1 MAEDNNQDLAKCK
14 ALFERA
20 EKVAWTNNFDYAI
33 ELYLDG
39 LRCAPDDLENGHIK
53 LRGIALLRQ
62 VKGGKKPSMMEKIR
76 YRGGKTPLDQ
86 MISAEYLFTKDPDNL
101 AYAEAMLK
109 AAITGGHKKTAA
121 WLADLMFQANNNSE
135 KPSLQ
140 TYLLLK
146 NSYISIGQLDRAL
159 VACQYAQRLKPSDT
173 DLSDEV
179 QRLAAE
185 LTVSKGKYD
194 QAGDFRNSIKDR
206 DVQEKLQMQDSVVK
220 TKDYRTMVLEEARKA
235 LEQNPN
241 LPKNIFNLAKALED
255 FQTDQADSEAIEF
268 LENTYKAKN
277 DFSFK
282 QQAGLM
288 KIKQLRRKIRDEKT
302 ALETNPG
309 NADAKARFIELSAI
323 LNNIELEHYRLCV
336 QNYPTDLQLKY
347 EYGARLVRNKQYD
360 EAIPLLQD
368 AQRDPRH
375 RLAAMDK
382 IGLSFFMKG
391 WYTDAI
397 DVFNRAIDSYE
408 IKDDS
413 IAKELRYNLAR
424 SYQEHGDTEKAIDI
438 YRKIAQLDFGY
449 KDVRQR
455 VDDLR
460 NKKAG
465 PASQ

>member
-1 MAEDNNQDLAKCK
+1 MAEDNNQDLAKSK

-62 VKGGKKPSMMEKIR
+62 VKGGKKPSMMEKIK
-76 YRGGKTPLDQ
+76 YRGGKTPLEQ
-86 MISAEYLFTKDPDNL
+86 MINAEYLFTKDPDNL
-101 AYAEAMLK
+101 SYAEAMLK
-109 AAITGGHKKTAA
+109 AAIAGSRKKTAT
-121 WLADLMFQANNNSE
+121 WLADLVFQANKNSE

-140 TYLLLK
+140 IYLLLK
-146 NSYISIGQLDRAL
+146 DSYISIGQLDRA
-159 VACQYAQRLKPSDT
+159 VAACQYAQRLKPSDT

-206 DVQEKLQMQDSVVK
+206 DVQEKLQMQDSAVK
-220 TKDYRTMVLEEARKA
+220 TKDYRVMAIEEARKA

-255 FQTDQADSEAIEF
+255 FQTDQAENEAIEL

-288 KIKQLRRKIRDEKT
+288 KIKQLRRQIRDEKA

-309 NADAKARFIELSAI
+309 NAEAKARFTELSAI
-323 LNNIELEHYRLCV
+323 LNNTELEHYRLCV

-347 EYGARLVRNKQYD
+347 EYGARLVRNKRYD

-368 AQRDPRH
+368 AQRDPKH
-375 RLAAMDK
+375 HVTAMDK

-391 WYTDAI
+391 WYADAI
-397 DVFNRAIDSYE
+397 DIFNRAIDSYE
-408 IKDDS
+408 IKDDG

-424 SYQEHGDTEKAIDI
+424 SYQEHGDTEKAIEI

-460 NKKAG
+460 NKKTG